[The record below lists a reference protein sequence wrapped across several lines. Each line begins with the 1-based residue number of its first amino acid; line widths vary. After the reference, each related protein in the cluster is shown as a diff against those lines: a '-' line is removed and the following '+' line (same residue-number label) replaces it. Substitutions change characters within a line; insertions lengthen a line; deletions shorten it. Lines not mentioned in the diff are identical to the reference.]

1 MKETP
6 SKLVL
11 QLSSPVEEA
20 TLYFND
26 ASKQKQVKFTGVEIG
41 QATLSVT
48 GHWEKGS
55 TVGTSE
61 SQDVSKFTHE
71 LMDALQLPKPYETI
85 LSVPIVSNKEV
96 SCTVSFKVIY
106 TPSIKDIR
114 EELCEL
120 LGKGAIQKADAREEL
135 RKATLAVHQLTQSST
150 VAKTKPPAVPP
161 GFLQKSKGPP
171 SPPAWYR
178 VWWERTTIIVPVIK
192 NYVLFV
198 SFTVVAHYYGHH
210 LAIPPPV

>member
-1 MKETP
+1 VKETP
-6 SKLVL
+6 TKLVL

-26 ASKQKQVKFTGVEIG
+26 ASKQKQVQFTSVEIG

-55 TVGTSE
+55 VVTTSE

-71 LMDALQLPKPYETI
+71 LMDPLQLPKPYDTV
-85 LSVPIVSNKEV
+85 LAVPIVSNKEV
-96 SCTVSFKVIY
+96 LCTVSFKVIY
-106 TPSIKDIR
+106 TPSVKDLR

-120 LGKGAIQKADAREEL
+120 LGKGAIHKAEAREEL

-150 VAKTKPPAVPP
+150 VVKKPPAVPA

-171 SPPAWYR
+171 PPPAWYR

-198 SFTVVAHYYGHH
+198 GFTVVAHYYGHH